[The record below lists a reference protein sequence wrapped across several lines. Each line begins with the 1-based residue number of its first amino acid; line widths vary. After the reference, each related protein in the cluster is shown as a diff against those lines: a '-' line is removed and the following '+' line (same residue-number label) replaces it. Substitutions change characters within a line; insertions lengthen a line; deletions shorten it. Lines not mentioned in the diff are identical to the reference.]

1 MIDVSGLNY
10 WAVIVAWVVFMA
22 VGTFWYSPKGFG
34 KLWSKLSGVDI
45 MKIPQNEANRAI
57 LYVVGASFVQA
68 VVLATILHGIG
79 VGNATEGL
87 VASLVLWFG
96 LVAATTVG
104 TTFYS
109 RRSWKFWWLNA
120 SFFLVTM
127 AINGMILGAWR

>member
-1 MIDVSGLNY
+1 MIDISGLNY
-10 WAVIVAWVVFMA
+10 WAVIVAWVVYMA
-22 VGTFWYSPKGFG
+22 VGMYWYSPKGFG

-45 MKIPQNEANRAI
+45 MKLPQNEANRAI

-68 VVLATILHGIG
+68 VVLATALYGIG
-79 VGNATEGL
+79 VSNAVEGL

-104 TTFYS
+104 TTFYA
-109 RRSWKFWWLNA
+109 RRGWKFWWLNA

-127 AINGMILGAWR
+127 AINGLILGAWQ